1 MSVER
6 VVLFADVS
14 DSSRLIT
21 ELGDAQARDVVQS
34 AVDTARAVVEARDG
48 SVVDQIGDE
57 VFAVFADVDAALE
70 CAVGIQTQVETLASR
85 GQLHRG
91 LRMRIGFAA
100 GPVVCDGPRVFGET
114 VHLARRVASQAKPYQ
129 VLTTASTLVD
139 VQGRWNTRLVDRVRL
154 KGQPGVHELREI
166 LWSSDATMVDLVGF
180 DEPTGVPPTCVELRY
195 EGTCITVDSTRP
207 SVTIG
212 RDPSCDLMV
221 HGDRASRLHLRV
233 EHRKRAFWLIDQST
247 NGTLVCPSK
256 GREMFL
262 RREEAPLAL
271 NGSFHFGPRAG
282 EGEPVAYVVLTNS

>member
-100 GPVVCDGPRVFGET
+100 GPVV
-114 VHLARRVASQAKPYQ
+114 
-129 VLTTASTLVD
+129 
-139 VQGRWNTRLVDRVRL
+139 
-154 KGQPGVHELREI
+154 
-166 LWSSDATMVDLVGF
+166 
-180 DEPTGVPPTCVELRY
+180 
-195 EGTCITVDSTRP
+195 
-207 SVTIG
+207 
-212 RDPSCDLMV
+212 
-221 HGDRASRLHLRV
+221 
-233 EHRKRAFWLIDQST
+233 
-247 NGTLVCPSK
+247 
-256 GREMFL
+256 
-262 RREEAPLAL
+262 
-271 NGSFHFGPRAG
+271 
-282 EGEPVAYVVLTNS
+282 